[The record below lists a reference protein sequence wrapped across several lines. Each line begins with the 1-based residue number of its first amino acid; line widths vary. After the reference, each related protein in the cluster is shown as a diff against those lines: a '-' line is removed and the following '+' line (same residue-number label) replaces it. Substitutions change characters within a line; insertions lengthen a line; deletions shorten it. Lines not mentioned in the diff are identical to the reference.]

1 MDIKKSSALTDY
13 ARQVFLASKV
23 HLQRENSRKEVYSQ
37 LQKMKKSIIGM
48 NLRHSDIDRLRQK
61 IDMLIDWE
69 RKYARL
75 FRPSDSGT
83 ADLKSHITML
93 EEELKKEREEKH
105 MIISERDEK
114 VAELTDSI
122 TRIKNSMKHLMLEK
136 AKRSHRLTV
145 LSKKI
150 DDDVDRSGYYNS

>member
-1 MDIKKSSALTDY
+1 MDAKKPSAVSDF

-23 HLQRENSRKEVYSQ
+23 HQQRENASNEVFFQ

-83 ADLKSHITML
+83 ADLKSHIVLL
-93 EEELKKEREEKH
+93 EDEIKKEREEKH